1 MLTQDNFAE
10 GTEVDFCNIC
20 KKAFTTEILKQ
31 WMATRRDKK
40 CIHCA
45 KPYNT
50 TNFKRG
56 KAHLVEQ
63 EGDIERVE
71 LIERQE
77 NTRNARIGFFGMLFG

>member
-1 MLTQDNFAE
+1 
-10 GTEVDFCNIC
+10 
-20 KKAFTTEILKQ
+20 
-31 WMATRRDKK
+31 MATRRDKK

-71 LIERQE
+71 LIQERK
-77 NTRNARIGFFGMLFG
+77 NVGNLRNRFFGNLFR